1 MDEVGNDGDQKVRK
15 GEPRRVWT
23 AQRESLRLGQLRD
36 LDAHIYSTGWE
47 AKVFLKESIGCTY
60 P

>member
-1 MDEVGNDGDQKVRK
+1 MDEVGNDGDQNARK

-23 AQRESLRLGQLRD
+23 AQRESPRLGQLRD
-36 LDAHIYSTGWE
+36 LDVHIYSTGWE
-47 AKVFLKESIGCTY
+47 AKVFLKEGIGCTY